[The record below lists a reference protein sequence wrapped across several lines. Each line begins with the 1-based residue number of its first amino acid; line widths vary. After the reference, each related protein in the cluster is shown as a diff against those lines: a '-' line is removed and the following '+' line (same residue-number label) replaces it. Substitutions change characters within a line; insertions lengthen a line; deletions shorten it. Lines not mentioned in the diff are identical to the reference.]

1 MPTASLVQRSR
12 SKRSERIIA
21 ELETV
26 ALALFE
32 QRGFANVTVEE
43 IAAKAEI
50 SPRTFYRYFPAKED
64 VLLVMIRRR
73 AEALRRALAKH
84 PTDQSPLHSLRLALE
99 VAVSAEDP
107 LLHKRW
113 MSVVSV
119 TPSVLKTVLGA
130 CILTLNGVM
139 AEFFASRLSVPVDA
153 FEPTMLA
160 AAVGGVVL
168 AAEVHYHLY
177 GGNMATIISKGL
189 SVLEEAVDTGLGTRA
204 RGSKGQGNNKLRVR
218 SSGPKG

>member
-1 MPTASLVQRSR
+1 LRTPSLVQRR
-12 SKRSERIIA
+12 RVKRSERIIS
-21 ELETV
+21 ELEAV

-43 IAAKAEI
+43 ISAEAEI

-64 VLLVMIRRR
+64 VLQVMIRRR
-73 AEALRRALAKH
+73 AEALRRALAER
-84 PTDQSPLHSLRLALE
+84 PTDEPPLHSLRLALE

-113 MSVVSV
+113 MAVVTT

-130 CILTLNGVM
+130 CILTFNGMM
-139 AEFFASRLSVPVDA
+139 AEFFGSRLGVAAAA

-160 AAVGGVVL
+160 AAAGGIVL
-168 AAEVHYHLY
+168 AAETHYHLH

-189 SVLEEAVDTGLGTRA
+189 SVLEDAVGTGLGTGA
-204 RGSKGQGNNKLRVR
+204 RGKGRGNNKSRRL
-218 SSGPKG
+218 